1 MQKLFTCYGIEV
13 VRLTLYTDYSL
24 RVLLYLADKPDS
36 IATIS
41 EITDF
46 YKISRNHLVKVVH
59 NLGLNGFITTTRGKN
74 GGIKLSRPADRI
86 LLSDVILKTEP
97 DMELLE
103 CFNPERDQC
112 VISPSCR
119 LKSMLYEGRAA
130 FMSVLEKKTLADASK
145 PVSGAPTNQFVQISN
160 LNLSV

>member
-1 MQKLFTCYGIEV
+1 

-24 RVLLYLADKPDS
+24 RVLLYLANKPDS
-36 IATIS
+36 TATIS

-59 NLGLNGFITTTRGKN
+59 NLGINGFITTTRGKN
-74 GGIKLSRPADRI
+74 GGIRLSRPVDQI
-86 LLSDVILKTEP
+86 LLSEVVLKSEP

-103 CFNPERDQC
+103 CFNPQRDQC
-112 VISPSCR
+112 VISPTCR

-130 FMSVLEKKTLADASK
+130 FMAVLEKHTLADAVK
-145 PVSGAPTNQFVQISN
+145 PITVSSTSHLVQVANFKSTD
-160 LNLSV
+160 